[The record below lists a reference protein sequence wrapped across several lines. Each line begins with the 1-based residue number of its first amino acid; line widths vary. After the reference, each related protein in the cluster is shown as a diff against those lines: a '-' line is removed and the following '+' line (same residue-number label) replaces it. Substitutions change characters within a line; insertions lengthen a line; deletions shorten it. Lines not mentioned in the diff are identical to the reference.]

1 MKRTTAGDHI
11 SSSLTDLM
19 TSLLVIFILLLVA
32 KLNSQAIRTG
42 RTVEYVAHR
51 INTAQIFNAGE
62 KMRQDGDVIVVVVP
76 QELMSFKQANSEHGG
91 ADLSPAGKEYLR
103 TTIPR
108 LASVLCRDDV
118 RKYVDTIVVEGHSDQ
133 KGFGSGNQKTD
144 KQENLILSQQRS
156 MAVVSE
162 SLNIL
167 GQNSACFL
175 DLLSATGRG
184 DAHPLN
190 RQELYG
196 PENRRVELRIRV
208 RPDLASSIAD
218 KLADNMPD
226 KAAAK
231 VKDSVGK

>member
-1 MKRTTAGDHI
+1 MKRSTPGDHL

-19 TSLLVIFILLLVA
+19 TSLMVIFILLLVA
-32 KLNSQAIRTG
+32 KLNSQAARTG
-42 RTVEYVAHR
+42 RTVEYVAR
-51 INTAQIFNAGE
+51 RLNAARVFNSGE

-76 QELMSFKQANSEHGG
+76 QALMSFKEAKAEQGG
-91 ADLSPAGKEYLR
+91 ADLSAEGKAYLR
-103 TTIPR
+103 STIPG
-108 LASVLCRDDV
+108 LASALCRDDV

-133 KGFGSGNQKTD
+133 KGFGTGNERTD

-167 GQNSACFL
+167 GQDRACFL

-190 RQELYG
+190 RQEMDS
-196 PENRRVELRIRV
+196 PENRRVELHIRV
-208 RPDLASSIAD
+208 RPDLASSIAN
-218 KLADNMPD
+218 KL
-226 KAAAK
+226 
-231 VKDSVGK
+231 GR

>member
-1 MKRTTAGDHI
+1 MKRSNAAGDHI

-32 KLNSQAIRTG
+32 KLNSQAKRTG

-51 INTAQIFNAGE
+51 LNTAQLFKAGE

-76 QELMSFKQANSEHGG
+76 HELMSFKEAKAEQGG
-91 ADLSPAGKEYLR
+91 ADLSAPGKAYLR
-103 TTIPR
+103 DTMPK
-108 LASVLCRDDV
+108 LAAVVCRDDI
-118 RKYVDTIVVEGHSDQ
+118 RKYIDTIVVEGHSDK
-133 KGFGSGNQKTD
+133 KGFGNGDPNTNS
-144 KQENLILSQQRS
+144 QENLILSQQRS

-167 GQNSACFL
+167 GEDRACFL

-190 RQELYG
+190 RQDLYS

-218 KLADNMPD
+218 KLEG
-226 KAAAK
+226 
-231 VKDSVGK
+231 SVEK

>member
-1 MKRTTAGDHI
+1 MKRSSAGDHI

-19 TSLLVIFILLLVA
+19 TSLMVIFILLLVA

-42 RTVEYVAHR
+42 RTVESVANR
-51 INTAQIFNAGE
+51 LNALRVFSAGE

-76 QELMSFKQANSEHGG
+76 QELMSFKEAKAEQGG
-91 ADLSPAGKEYLR
+91 ADLSPAGKAYLR
-103 TTIPR
+103 GTIPR
-108 LASVLCRDDV
+108 LASVLCRSDV
-118 RKYVDTIVVEGHSDQ
+118 RKYIDTIVVEGHSDQ
-133 KGFGSGNQKTD
+133 KGFGNEKTD

-162 SLNIL
+162 SLNVL
-167 GQNSACFL
+167 GADRACFL

-190 RQELYG
+190 RQDLDS

-208 RPDLASSIAD
+208 RPDLASAVAD
-218 KLADNMPD
+218 KLEG
-226 KAAAK
+226 
-231 VKDSVGK
+231 SVEK